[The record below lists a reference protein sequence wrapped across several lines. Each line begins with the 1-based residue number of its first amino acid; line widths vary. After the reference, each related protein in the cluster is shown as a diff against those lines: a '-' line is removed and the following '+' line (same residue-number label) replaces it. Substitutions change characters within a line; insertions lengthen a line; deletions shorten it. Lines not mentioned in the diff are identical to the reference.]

1 MCYGLPSGSIGT
13 FTTSARPGKT
23 GSPAP
28 CFLIGLLGISLLASM
43 LCGCLGGGGNAVRY
57 YLIDP
62 VDIDTGTKQPVRKL
76 AIEISDLHIPQYLE
90 RFQIVTRD
98 GDNRLRLSEN
108 NQWGENLRKNLMRTL
123 SQNLAG
129 HLATIDIG
137 TPLNRSASV
146 PDYRIQVYIS
156 RFERGV
162 DGVVRLAARWQISD
176 GSEQVLGMHS
186 SDMDSGST
194 VDEHDYTAIVAVMRD
209 LYAQLCAKIADSITA
224 QEK

>member
-1 MCYGLPSGSIGT
+1 MCYGLTSGCIGILT
-13 FTTSARPGKT
+13 ASERPGKT
-23 GSPAP
+23 DRRAP
-28 CFLIGLLGISLLASM
+28 RSLVYFLEICLLGCV
-43 LCGCLGGGGNAVRY
+43 LCGCLGGGGNSVRY

-62 VDIDTGTKQPVRKL
+62 VEIDADADQSPGKL
-76 AIEISDLHIPQYLE
+76 AVEITDLHIPQYLE

-98 GDNRLRLSEN
+98 GDNQLHLSEN

-129 HLATIDIG
+129 RLATIDIG
-137 TPLNRSASV
+137 TPLNRSASM
-146 PDYRIQVYIS
+146 PDYRIQVYIT

-186 SDMDSGST
+186 SDLDSGST
-194 VDEHDYTAIVAVMRD
+194 VDENDYAGTVASMQD
-209 LYAQLCAKIADSITA
+209 LYSQLCVKIADSVIA
-224 QEK
+224 EEK